1 MVKQHRTKKSISFWQ
16 VMNFNDSY
24 SCQQRSFVAVGL
36 GGLLNDV
43 SDYFRATVN
52 RIAIFLGL
60 SPLLYFKNKLW

>member
-1 MVKQHRTKKSISFWQ
+1 
-16 VMNFNDSY
+16 MNFNDSY

-43 SDYFRATVN
+43 SGYFRATVN

-60 SPLLYFKNKLW
+60 PPLLYFKNKLW